1 MTKPK
6 FKVVDLIELEFKDEI
21 ESQQFNNELDK
32 LCELHGIKLTHIDQY
47 YHEVKA

>member
-1 MTKPK
+1 MKPKK

-32 LCELHGIKLTHIDQY
+32 LCEKHGIKITHIDQY
-47 YHEVKA
+47 YHEVTS

>member
-1 MTKPK
+1 MKSK
-6 FKVVDLIELEFKDEI
+6 KWKVVDLIEFEFKDEI

-32 LCELHGIKLTHIDQY
+32 LCETHGIKISHINQY